1 MKNLNHIIYKSFFS
15 LCFLMLTALYSF
27 SQTNVVQGYNNH
39 YKYSQ
44 EDFHLRFNKEAYYPS
59 EKAWFQAFVT
69 DTKTKKLF
77 LQTKKA
83 SLLVYN
89 QQGRLI
95 AKNDLRFQNGI
106 SNFFIQIPTSYTS
119 SSIYYKMVSSWSK
132 NFDANDLYELKIYNS
147 KKENKI
153 DSPLKTVSFFPESG
167 ILIQNTNTFIG
178 VKTIDVNGEGIAVNG
193 KIKDENDKIVGV
205 FKTDISGIGKFRF
218 RPVANMKY
226 VAEITEDSEYR
237 KFELPKIKSSGVL
250 INVVEKE
257 DAILFYFKSKDFIPK
272 NKPFV
277 IIHSKGNIAISSP
290 INLKEGQ
297 VFFSF
302 PKQKLLKGLNTITL
316 FDGFSPIAER
326 HFFNDYGISSNKEDV
341 LIQAKRVSI
350 DSVEFELRNWLP
362 NSQMFLSVSILP
374 EENELVKKNNFR
386 SDFYLKNIL
395 TQNDYF
401 NYFKSQESISRIN
414 THLLTY
420 TREKDKWKQILED
433 TITIKNDFTSGFTVK
448 GKLLDRKG
456 NGLSNT
462 KVDFFTDNQI
472 GYTNTDNLGHFLLKD
487 LNVDVG
493 DKVILSAEK
502 GKGNRRQIS
511 FEIFEEENTHDTII
525 QIKKKTL
532 TEVNNIV
539 QSPFV
544 DDSEV
549 LKEVIVKGNSKK
561 EEEDTFINPMDKS
574 TFNESFKI
582 TKDQITKYRDVL
594 SYLGTRG
601 GIRVINNAG
610 SIYIFSTRTKHQT
623 ILGRNNFG
631 VGGGSPGNM
640 MNVYVN
646 RTLIRAS
653 QFEILKEITLDQVK
667 SIKINRSGIGDG
679 GKNPFG
685 SINIYLTN
693 ESVFGYK
700 NTKNDSSFRYEFL
713 TKKGFSKSVPYEAP
727 NYLYDS
733 YSKEYKKHATLYW
746 QPNIQLTNIPYKL
759 KVEIPENIH
768 HLKVVIQGMTS
779 DGSIVDFTKEISL
792 KD

>member
-44 EDFHLRFNKEAYYPS
+44 EDFHLRFNKEAYYPG

-147 KKENKI
+147 KKENKA

-167 ILIQNTNTFIG
+167 VLIQNVNTFIG

-302 PKQKLLKGLNTITL
+302 PKEKLLKGLNTITL

-374 EENELVKKNNFR
+374 EENELVKRNNFR
-386 SDFYLKNIL
+386 SDFYLKNML

-433 TITIKNDFTSGFTVK
+433 TITINNDFTSGFTVK